1 MPLKIKP
8 TSVIKATL
16 GIQEKGPVHKFFTNT
31 CYLHMDKYVPYSGDT
46 GRLHMRENVSM
57 APDQIVYHVPY
68 AHAQYVGYT
77 TGPVNPENYTTPG
90 TGPYW
95 DEKMWTAE
103 KEDVL
108 KEVKNYMKARGG
120 K

>member
-1 MPLKIKP
+1 MSVYVEPTKIILLK
-8 TSVIKATL
+8 AGL
-16 GIQEKGPVHKFFTNT
+16 QENGPVHKFFTNT
-31 CYLHMDKYVPYSGDT
+31 CYLHMDRYVPYSGDT

-77 TGPVNPENYTTPG
+77 TGPVVNYTTDG

-95 DEKMWTAE
+95 DYEMATAE
-103 KEDVL
+103 GDDVTE
-108 KEVKNYMKARGG
+108 EVAEYVKLRFGG